1 MTESPAT
8 GAPARRRL
16 LSGIGPQLYLRLGL
30 SLVLILCASA
40 IGVRA
45 LQDVITLKHRI
56 VEQTY
61 PKLHTALQLSEGASG
76 LLIAVHHAVAP
87 LPELP
92 PAGSAASP
100 DAAGD
105 LLDPTL
111 DFDLEESRRRM
122 GVALARAEK
131 TIPGSP
137 DVASISAL
145 VERLDTI
152 VDRVRGSTAS
162 TDDAIALH
170 ALEYELFLAIEWVGV
185 GAIGEAR
192 RLSRQTSEALDR
204 TLWTF
209 VALNLFGCAV
219 LALSVWFFVRRRLLA
234 RLESLS
240 ASMRRI
246 AGGDLA
252 IPIAIGGDD
261 ELADMSRALDVFRE
275 DALEVQRLNLVEKL
289 SMQLREK
296 NEALE
301 ATIGDLERAQ
311 DRIVHQEKLAALGQL
326 TAGVAHEIQNP
337 LNFIKNFSIGSTQLV
352 DELTEI
358 IDARRDAAGGE
369 AAGETDEEAAGKADA
384 EAVGKADEVKEITD
398 EIKDSLA
405 RVVQHSKRADG
416 IVKAML
422 AHSRSSSGHKEEID
436 VNAVLAEYANLAYH
450 SQRAGD
456 RNFNLTITKA
466 LDEDTGTVK
475 AVAQDIGRVFLNLVQ
490 NACQATAERA
500 AREDAPYEPELRLAT
515 QRTATAIEIRIGDN
529 GGGIPEA
536 VRAKMFEPFFTTK
549 TGAAG
554 TGLGLSI
561 SNDIVRAHGGSIEVT
576 CEEGESSEFTV
587 SLPIGS

>member
-1 MTESPAT
+1 MAESSPAGT
-8 GAPARRRL
+8 LARRRF

-45 LQDVITLKHRI
+45 LLGVITLEHRI

-61 PKLHTALQLSEGASG
+61 PKLRVALQLSERATGLFVAS
-76 LLIAVHHAVAP
+76 HHAVGP

-92 PAGSAASP
+92 SAVSAANP
-100 DAAGD
+100 DADID
-105 LLDPTL
+105 LLDPAL
-111 DFDLEESRRRM
+111 DLDGSRRLM

-131 TIPGSP
+131 ALPGSP

-145 VERLDTI
+145 VERLATI
-152 VDRVRGSTAS
+152 VDRVRGRTVSTE
-162 TDDAIALH
+162 DAIALRT
-170 ALEYELFLAIEWVGV
+170 LERELFPAIERIGV
-185 GAIGEAR
+185 GALGDAR
-192 RLSRQTSEALDR
+192 LLSRQAGKALDR
-204 TLWTF
+204 ALWIF
-209 VALNLFGCAV
+209 VALNLFGFAV
-219 LALSVWFFVRRRLLA
+219 LALSVWFFVRRVLLA

-240 ASMRRI
+240 ASMRRM

-252 IPIAIGGDD
+252 IPVAVGGAD
-261 ELADMSRALDVFRE
+261 ELTDMSLALDVFRE
-275 DALEVQRLNLVEKL
+275 HALEIQRLNLVEKL
-289 SMQLREK
+289 SVELKEK

-311 DRIVHQEKLAALGQL
+311 DQIVHQEKLAALGQL

-358 IDARRDAAGGE
+358 IDERRDAAGE
-369 AAGETDEEAAGKADA
+369 N
-384 EAVGKADEVKEITD
+384 DEVKEITD

-405 RVVQHSKRADG
+405 RVVEHSRRADS

-422 AHSRSSSGHKEEID
+422 LHSRSSSGHKEEID
-436 VNAVLAEYANLAYH
+436 VNEVLAEYVNLAYH
-450 SQRAGD
+450 SHRAHD
-456 RNFNLTITKA
+456 RNFNLTITRA
-466 LDEDTGTVK
+466 LGEDTGTVK
-475 AVAQDIGRVFLNLVQ
+475 AVAQDIGRVFLNIVH

-500 AREDAPYEPELRLAT
+500 AREDGPYEPELRLAT
-515 QRTATAIEIRIGDN
+515 RRTATAIEIRIGDN

-549 TGAAG
+549 TGEAG

-561 SNDIVRAHGGSIEVT
+561 SNDIVRAHGGSIEVA

-587 SLPIGS
+587 SLPIES